1 MKKIS
6 VLIPCYNEAENVGPI
21 SRAVTEILEK
31 ELPQYDYELVF
42 IDNDSTD
49 GTRDIIRG
57 LCADNP
63 RIKAIL
69 NARNFG
75 QFNSPYYGMLQVTGD
90 CVIEMVADFQD
101 PVEMIPKYIHEW
113 EKGYKIVIGI
123 KTSSKENR
131 LMYWLRGCYYKM
143 MKKLSD
149 VEQIEQFTG
158 SGLYDRDFIEVL
170 RNLDDPTPF
179 LRGIV
184 AELGFKIK
192 QIPYEQPKRRA
203 GETKNHFYQLYD
215 AAMLSITSYT
225 KAGLRL
231 ATIFGSICS
240 LISMVVAVVY
250 LVMKLMYWDRF
261 PAGMAPVL
269 IGMCFLGSVQIFFIG
284 LMGEYIL
291 SINARVMKRPL
302 VIEEERLNFAA
313 GNAAEKEEDGLEN
326 CEDADLFAASLEDG
340 ENV

>member
-131 LMYWLRGCYYKM
+131 LMYWLRSCYYKTI
-143 MKKLSD
+143 KKLSD
-149 VEQIEQFTG
+149 VEQIEHFTG
-158 SGLYDRDFIEVL
+158 SGLYDREFIEVL
-170 RNLDDPTPF
+170 RSLDDPTPF

-184 AELGFKIK
+184 AELGYRRKE
-192 QIPYEQPKRRA
+192 IPYEQPRRRA
-203 GETKNHFYQLYD
+203 GKTHNNFYRLYD
-215 AAMLSITSYT
+215 AAMLSDTSYT

-231 ATIFGSICS
+231 ATIFGSICAVV
-240 LISMVVAVVY
+240 SMIIALVY
-250 LVMKLMYWDRF
+250 LVMKLIWWDRF
-261 PAGMAPVL
+261 PAGMAPML
-269 IGMCFLGSVQIFFIG
+269 IGMLFLGSVQLFFIG
-284 LMGEYIL
+284 FLGEYIM
-291 SINARVMKRPL
+291 SINQRVMKRPL
-302 VIEEERLNFAA
+302 VIEEERINFNEEEKKG
-313 GNAAEKEEDGLEN
+313 GNEA
-326 CEDADLFAASLEDG
+326 
-340 ENV
+340 